1 MRVQASIA
9 AFSPTRK
16 RGRFVRNLHSQAL
29 VAVPAP
35 EILEAAEE
43 AGLRYANPDRPGIR
57 RHRAGKGFRYVGPD
71 GEPINEADLKRIRAL
86 AIPPAWTDVWIS
98 TDARGHLQA
107 TGRDA
112 KGRKQYRY
120 HDRFRAVRD
129 ETKYERM
136 IDFAHALPKIRA
148 RVDADLRAPTLTR
161 ERVLATI
168 VRLLE
173 ITLIRVGNEE
183 YAKANASYG
192 LTTLREKHVEV
203 DGSLVRFRFKGKSG
217 KTHDVGV
224 RDRRVARVIRALQE
238 LPGQDLFTYVDDDD
252 EVQPIHSD
260 DVNEYLRAIA
270 GDDFTAK
277 DFRTWAGTVLAA
289 SALASV
295 KPVKNER
302 YAKKNV
308 TAAVER
314 VASRLGNTPAVCRK
328 CYIHPAIVE
337 AYLAGDLAALHAKS
351 DGDADDYTADEAKV
365 LRFLERRLKKAA

>member
-1 MRVQASIA
+1 M
-9 AFSPTRK
+9 
-16 RGRFVRNLHSQAL
+16 
-29 VAVPAP
+29 AVPAP
-35 EILEAAEE
+35 EIIEAAEE
-43 AGLRYANPDRPGIR
+43 AGLRYANADRPGIR
-57 RHRAGKGFRYVGPD
+57 RHRAGRGFRYVSSD
-71 GEPINEADLKRIRAL
+71 GEAISDESDLKRIRHL
-86 AIPPAWTDVWIS
+86 AIPPAWTDVWICS
-98 TDARGHLQA
+98 DARGHLQA

-120 HDRFRAVRD
+120 HERFRAVRD

-136 IDFAHALPKIRA
+136 IEFAHALPKIRA
-148 RVDADLRAPTLTR
+148 RVDADLRSAKLTR

-224 RDRRVARVIRALQE
+224 RDRRVARVIRELQE
-238 LPGQDLFTYVDDDD
+238 LPGQDLFTYVDDDG
-252 EVQPIHSD
+252 EVKPVRSE
-260 DVNEYLRAIA
+260 DVNAYLREIA

-277 DFRTWAGTVLAA
+277 DFRTWAGTVLTAA
-289 SALASV
+289 ALAGL
-295 KPVKNER
+295 KPVENER

-308 TAAVER
+308 SAAVAR

-337 AYLAGDLAALHAKS
+337 AYMSGDLASLHAKS
-351 DGDADDYTADEAKV
+351 EGEADDYTEDESKV